1 MLKMHTFE
9 MKKTFYGHNEFAK
22 AQNDLMGVGHS
33 QYSHNENSQVYT
45 YYVKKGIVI
54 LLFRCRY
61 VKSSIMIKINPQKV
75 LGEEPQE
82 NLFEL
87 NKNKFIEC
95 LTLVQKIL
103 EKNSIK
109 LKEFIISRID
119 FTRDIKFEKSEI
131 IDIYIKLLNKAG
143 APYRYVYKK
152 YGNEVYKDSYE
163 IINTNGLYSVAV
175 YNKERESEQRNK
187 RGASMRGVMRTEVRI
202 MDIAALKE
210 IFLAE
215 TLQFDK
221 IIAMQ
226 EYAKVI
232 LENIFIDGFYI
243 KLEKTKKIL
252 YEEYYSRKATKRQK
266 NKIEKMIELSETIA
280 IHRSAYDCIRGANA
294 LYAYDTIKDIKFQ
307 FEEKRINFISISAN
321 EHITVLPDLKYILGI
336 KAESEMNKDNKF
348 LADNSLTDKI
358 PKYSIL

>member
-9 MKKTFYGHNEFAK
+9 MKKTFYRHNEFAK
-22 AQNDLMGVGHS
+22 AQNDLRGVGHP
-33 QYSHNENSQVYT
+33 QYSQNENSQVYT

-61 VKSSIMIKINPQKV
+61 VKSSIIIKINPQKV
-75 LGEEPQE
+75 LGEEQQE

-95 LTLVQKIL
+95 LTLAQKIL
-103 EKNSIK
+103 EKNCIK
-109 LKEFIISRID
+109 LNEFIISRID

-131 IDIYIKLLNKAG
+131 IDIYIKLLNKTG

-152 YGNEVYKDSYE
+152 YGDETYKDSYE
-163 IINTNGLYSVAV
+163 IINTKRLYSVAV

-187 RGASMRGVMRTEVRI
+187 RSASMSGVMRIEVRI
-202 MDIAALKE
+202 MDIEALKE
-210 IFLAE
+210 IFSAE

-221 IIAMQ
+221 VIDMQ
-226 EYAKVI
+226 DYAIVI
-232 LENIFIDGFYI
+232 LKNAFVEGFYI

-252 YEEYYSRKATKRQK
+252 YEEYHSRKATKRQK
-266 NKIEKMIELSETIA
+266 NKIEKMIELSEKIA
-280 IHRSAYDCIRGANA
+280 VHRSAYDCIRGAGA
-294 LYAYDTIKDIKFQ
+294 LYAYDTIKNIKFQ
-307 FEEKRINFISISAN
+307 FVEKRINFVSISAN
-321 EHITVLPDLKYILGI
+321 EHISVLPDLKYILGI
-336 KAESEMNKDNKF
+336 KTESEMNKDNIF

-358 PKYSIL
+358 PKYTIL